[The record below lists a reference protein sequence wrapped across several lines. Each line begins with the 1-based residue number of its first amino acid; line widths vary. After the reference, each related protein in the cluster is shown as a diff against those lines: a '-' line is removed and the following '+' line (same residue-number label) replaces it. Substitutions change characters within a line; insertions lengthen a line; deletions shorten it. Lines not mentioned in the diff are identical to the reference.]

1 MDELRSALNLAT
13 EEELQALTELLFRP
27 KFNPLDY
34 LNRLDPLEV
43 QSGSRQQWLDRLEQR
58 FRFLAADGFTVLHG
72 QSQAMTYRQA
82 LIQVCRYLRL
92 PYTEAW
98 PTEDLEAE
106 VFLHLIESAWQKLP
120 PGDRQQV
127 QRDLQKTLAQSPQ
140 FQTLPKALQA
150 NPTGLLVKGG
160 SALVV
165 SSLLRPW
172 LLHHLSRQVMLQ
184 VARYEVAKQALVRG
198 GGTALAQIQSRVAL
212 GMASRGVAVN
222 AARYGATRTLLA
234 WLGPALWAWFFA
246 DLGWRTI
253 ATNYGRVI
261 PVVFTLAQIRLSRS
275 LSEWESAPC

>member
-1 MDELRSALNLAT
+1 MDELRSALELAT
-13 EEELQALTELLFRP
+13 EDELQALTEILFRP

-34 LNRLDPLEV
+34 LNRLDPLMV
-43 QSGSRQQWLDRLEQR
+43 QSGTRQQWLDRLEQR

-72 QSQAMTYRQA
+72 QSQAMSYRQT
-82 LIQVCRYLRL
+82 LMQVCRYLRL
-92 PYTEAW
+92 PYAETW

-106 VFLHLIESAWQKLP
+106 VFLHLIESAWEKLP
-120 PGDRQQV
+120 QGERQQV
-127 QRDLQKTLAQSPQ
+127 QRELRQTLAQSPQ
-140 FQTLPKALQA
+140 FQTLPQALQA

-160 SALVV
+160 SALAV

-172 LLHHLSRQVMLQ
+172 LLHHLSRQVLLQ
-184 VARYEVAKQALVRG
+184 VARYEVARQTLLR
-198 GGTALAQIQSRVAL
+198 GGTALAQVQGRLAV

-222 AARYGATRTLLA
+222 AARYSATRTMLA
-234 WLGPALWAWFFA
+234 WVGPALWTWFLA

-275 LSEWESAPC
+275 LAEWESAPC

>member
-1 MDELRSALNLAT
+1 MDELRSALDLAT
-13 EEELQALTELLFRP
+13 EEELQALTEMLFRP

-72 QSQAMTYRQA
+72 QSQAMTYRQT

-92 PYTEAW
+92 PYAEAW

-106 VFLHLIESAWQKLP
+106 VFLHLIELAWQKLP
-120 PGDRQQV
+120 PGERQQV
-127 QRDLQKTLAQSPQ
+127 QRDLQKTLVQSPQ

-160 SALVV
+160 SALAV

-172 LLHHLSRQVMLQ
+172 LLHHLSRQVLLQ
-184 VARYEVAKQALVRG
+184 VARYEVAKQTLVRG

>member
-1 MDELRSALNLAT
+1 MRSALDLAT